1 MIILIIIK
9 SLIITIIAS
18 LIITIITSL
27 IKIIITS
34 FILIVIVILVLI
46 HNFRFVTGNPRND
59 LHLDGTYLTIEQA
72 IDNSTLNWNTVYTD
86 KDWEAE

>member
-1 MIILIIIK
+1 MNNLISIIIIIILIIIK
-9 SLIITIIAS
+9 S

-34 FILIVIVILVLI
+34 FILIVILVLI

-86 KDWEAE
+86 KDWETE